1 MNGMVAKQSR
11 KEVEWRQRL
20 ARFAASGEKIKSFC
34 QAEPVSEAVFY
45 RGRKQLAEAAAC
57 TAPAAGFID
66 VGVMPPA
73 ASAAAATAAPTMTQC
88 ESAGAMLEVRLDLG
102 HGLVLQIVRR

>member
-1 MNGMVAKQSR
+1 MNGIGGKQSR

-20 ARFAASGEKIKSFC
+20 ARFATSGQQIKSFC
-34 QAEPVSEAVFY
+34 QSESVSEAVFY
-45 RGRKQLAEAAAC
+45 RWRKQLAATGGAAVE
-57 TAPAAGFID
+57 AGFID

-73 ASAAAATAAPTMTQC
+73 PAVASMTQC
-88 ESAGAMLEVRLDLG
+88 ESVGATLEVRLDLG

>member
-1 MNGMVAKQSR
+1 MDGMVVKQSR

-20 ARFAASGEKIKSFC
+20 ARFAANGQQIKLFC
-34 QAEPVSEAVFY
+34 QAESVSEATFY
-45 RGRKQLAEAAAC
+45 RWRKQLAE
-57 TAPAAGFID
+57 TAGATADAGFID

-73 ASAAAATAAPTMTQC
+73 SAVPSMTQC
-88 ESAGAMLEVRLDLG
+88 ESAGAALEIRLDLG

>member
-1 MNGMVAKQSR
+1 MNGMGVKQSR

-20 ARFAASGEKIKSFC
+20 ARFATSGQQIKSFC
-34 QAEPVSEAVFY
+34 QAESVSEAVFY
-45 RGRKQLAEAAAC
+45 RWRKQLAAVTSE
-57 TAPAAGFID
+57 APAAGFID

-73 ASAAAATAAPTMTQC
+73 PPLPSTTQC
-88 ESAGAMLEVRLDLG
+88 EAANVALEVRLDLG

>member
-1 MNGMVAKQSR
+1 MDGMVAKQSR

-20 ARFAASGEKIKSFC
+20 ARFAANGQEVKAFC
-34 QAEPVSEAVFY
+34 LAESVSEATFY
-45 RGRKQLAEAAAC
+45 RWRKQLAAVAGV
-57 TAPAAGFID
+57 APAAAGFID

-73 ASAAAATAAPTMTQC
+73 PVVPSMTPC
-88 ESAGAMLEVRLDLG
+88 ESAGATLEVRLDLG

>member
-1 MNGMVAKQSR
+1 MDGMVTKQSR
-11 KEVEWRQRL
+11 KEMEWCQRL
-20 ARFAASGEKIKSFC
+20 ARFAANGQEVKSFC
-34 QAEPVSEAVFY
+34 QAESVSEAAFY
-45 RGRKQLAEAAAC
+45 RWRKQLAAAGA

-73 ASAAAATAAPTMTQC
+73 PAAPAMTQC
-88 ESAGAMLEVRLDLG
+88 ESAGAMLVVRLELG